1 MIISSTNNVNNLESD
16 LMPFLQKEGKANFS
30 IDRDF
35 PWIAEALHKLNTMV
49 DQNLAGPEKLIA
61 EFKKYEYIL
70 NVDKNELIK
79 DLFKGPDGKKP
90 LEEIRDQAQHYHQAH
105 YEIMTL
111 REDVVNFK
119 IYRVVTKKMK
129 EELGS

>member
-1 MIISSTNNVNNLESD
+1 
-16 LMPFLQKEGKANFS
+16 
-30 IDRDF
+30 
-35 PWIAEALHKLNTMV
+35 MV
-49 DQNLAGPEKLIA
+49 DHNLSGPNKLLD

-79 DLFKGPDGKKP
+79 DLFKGGEDGKKKS
-90 LEEIRDQAQHYHQAH
+90 LEEIREQAQHYHQAH

-129 EELGS
+129 EELGTQALKIKERILD